1 MDRNPLQHSR
11 AWRHGNLEQ
20 GDVGI
25 RRKEE
30 ETIMPWLV
38 IYIGFLFPVA
48 LLLVVLATDWKERRH
63 NQHRTSAPPISAHAP
78 RANLP

>member
-1 MDRNPLQHSR
+1 
-11 AWRHGNLEQ
+11 
-20 GDVGI
+20 
-25 RRKEE
+25 
-30 ETIMPWLV
+30 MPWLV